1 MSGWELEIV
10 APFEALIAPRKLVW
24 KEKYGTLRAEWL
36 RWPDGTVEMVG
47 DYGRVLEES
56 SRLCC
61 ADCGR
66 WNGWIS
72 DSHGA
77 AEVTTAPV
85 HGWVMTLCTQC
96 RTKAEGAKP

>member
-1 MSGWELEIV
+1 MSGWVQEIIH
-10 APFEALIAPRKLVW
+10 PFEALIAPRLLVW
-24 KEKYGTLRAEWL
+24 KEKYGLLRCEWL
-36 RWPDGTVEMVG
+36 VG
-47 DYGRVLEES
+47 PGSVLTDVGPMAQVLEEA

-72 DSHGA
+72 DDRGM

-85 HGWVMTLCTQC
+85 HGWVMTLCMQC
-96 RTKAEGAKP
+96 RTKAEEAKP